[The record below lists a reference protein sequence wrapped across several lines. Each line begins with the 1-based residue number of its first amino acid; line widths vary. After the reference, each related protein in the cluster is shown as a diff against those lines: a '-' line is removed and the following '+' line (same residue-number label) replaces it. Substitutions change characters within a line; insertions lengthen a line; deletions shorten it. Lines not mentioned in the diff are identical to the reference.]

1 MNCSNDTLEIKTYL
15 NPPGDWFSVM
25 AVIIILVTVVGNLLV
40 IIAVARTPQLQ
51 TSTNILIMS
60 LASADLIMGVLVVP
74 FGASYVLIGNW
85 RLGRTFCNLWTSID
99 ILCVTASIETLC
111 VIAVDRY
118 VAITRPLRYTV
129 LLCKFR
135 ARVIVCLVWGVSTL
149 ISFVPIMMIDW
160 LWKKNESSCYE
171 NTNCCDFVV
180 NKEYAISS
188 SLVSFYIPLVIM
200 IAVYAQV
207 FVIAARQVKL
217 IKKARP
223 QLQSECLAH
232 IQSGSNLNNL
242 LPPACMGSNSF
253 NNMARRKSA
262 KRRPSRLLIGELRAI
277 KTLGIIMGTFTIC
290 WLPFFVANII
300 QAFNETQL
308 NNRLFLYLNWL
319 GYINSGLNP
328 IIYCRSPEFRTA
340 FKNLIGCPW
349 LSTVWLN
356 SFYKELRTR
365 CSCFLWKTES
375 GNVGSFQKS
384 PDSRTDGSGSLG
396 SRSEEMSIGLSQ
408 SNGSTQFT
416 DCLEPESQISNP
428 EDFGGDLS
436 YKEEKFRRSADLDAP
451 ARTPNGRTSSQ
462 FEPVQSDGSVG
473 ADVEAANGDG
483 PN

>member
-1 MNCSNDTLEIKTYL
+1 MNSSNETFETYL
-15 NPPGDWFSVM
+15 NPPGEWFSVM

-60 LASADLIMGVLVVP
+60 LACADLIMGVLVVP
-74 FGASYVLIGNW
+74 LGAIYVQTGNW
-85 RLGRTFCNLWTSID
+85 QLGDTFCNLWTSID

-135 ARVIVCLVWGVSTL
+135 ARVIVCVVWVVSTL
-149 ISFVPIMMIDW
+149 ISFVPIMMIDKK
-160 LWKKNESSCYE
+160 LWQKDNSSCYE
-171 NTNCCDFVV
+171 DYNCCDFVV

-223 QLQSECLAH
+223 RLQNECPAQT
-232 IQSGSNLNNL
+232 QSGSNLNNL

-253 NNMARRKSA
+253 NNVVRRKST

-308 NNRLFLYLNWL
+308 DNRLFLSLNWL

-340 FKNLIGCPW
+340 FKNLIGCSW

-365 CSCFLWKTES
+365 CSCFLWQTES
-375 GNVGSFQKS
+375 GNEESFQKS
-384 PDSRTDGSGSLG
+384 PGGRTGGSGSLG
-396 SRSEEMSIGLSQ
+396 SRSDEMSIGLSQ

-416 DCLEPESQISNP
+416 DCFEPESQISNT
-428 EDFGGDLS
+428 EDFVGDLS
-436 YKEEKFRRSADLDAP
+436 CKEEKVRTNADLDVP
-451 ARTPNGRTSSQ
+451 ARTPNGRTPHQ
-462 FEPVQSDGSVG
+462 FEPVQPGGSAG